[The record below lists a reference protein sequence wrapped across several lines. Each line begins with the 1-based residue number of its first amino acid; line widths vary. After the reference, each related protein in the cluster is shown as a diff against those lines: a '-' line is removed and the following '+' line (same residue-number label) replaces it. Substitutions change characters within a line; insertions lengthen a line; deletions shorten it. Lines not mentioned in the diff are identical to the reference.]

1 MVTDSAKKENKR
13 TFNSNCATEVPCFS
27 IGFEACSSSFPTF
40 PLYQLIQ
47 QPPFASTASSLAI
60 SSNLLSICLL
70 AMVVLVLV
78 QAESVRLIPRHL
90 WMMLVAILVQVGL
103 GRYSPAEEED

>member
-1 MVTDSAKKENKR
+1 LFIV
-13 TFNSNCATEVPCFS
+13 
-27 IGFEACSSSFPTF
+27 FPHI

-47 QPPFASTASSLAI
+47 QSPFASTASSLAI
-60 SSNLLSICLL
+60 SSNILSICLL

-78 QAESVRLIPRHL
+78 QAESVWLIARHL

-103 GRYSPAEEED
+103 RRYSPAED